1 MIDTHAVASRQD
13 RSIPLT
19 EVCGFI
25 PGRKGRKTLHYETV
39 RQWATIGRQGVVLE
53 TFKFGGTRCT
63 TERALETFLAT
74 INCDMPRPS
83 IVKTET
89 SSSREL
95 VKERYGI

>member
-1 MIDTHAVASRQD
+1 MIDQHEVATRKD

-25 PGRKGRKTLHYETV
+25 RGRKGRDSLHYETV

-63 TERALETFLAT
+63 TERALEKFLAT
-74 INCDMPRPS
+74 LNGDMPRPAV
-83 IVKTET
+83 VKTET
-89 SSSREL
+89 SSREL